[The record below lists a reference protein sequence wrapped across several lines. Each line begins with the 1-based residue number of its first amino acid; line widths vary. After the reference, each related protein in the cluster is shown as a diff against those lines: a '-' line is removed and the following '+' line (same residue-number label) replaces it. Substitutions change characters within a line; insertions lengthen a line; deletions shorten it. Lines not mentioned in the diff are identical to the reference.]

1 MPFAKGAKATPT
13 YFRARSGALCFR
25 RTMRIFDE
33 EEKGII
39 DKILRGQGYARS
51 FINLL
56 DSQKNLQGTRI
67 SIDKANKK
75 ACFLFQTQDR
85 EPNGHECSEGIEKQK
100 QLTELIIKYLT
111 LLRYLEKEELAVF
124 FDTAKSDEA
133 IVEFG
138 RGAVNMPS
146 FSMSIDDETVVD
158 LLIKYVHK
166 EIMPSPSLRVLEKN
180 KYIPD
185 EERRFIWQQR
195 AAWAAIGLSLLL
207 GLYGV
212 FSNFQKDWAQE
223 KRLNSQIQENLILV
237 DSVIKK
243 IDAVQASNIDYGPA
257 IKEATR
263 ELVKACDRLATTQ
276 KKGVGKSEK

>member
-1 MPFAKGAKATPT
+1 
-13 YFRARSGALCFR
+13 
-25 RTMRIFDE
+25 MRIFDK

-51 FINLL
+51 FINLF

-67 SIDKANKK
+67 SIDKANRK
-75 ACFLFQTQDR
+75 ACFLFQTQDQ
-85 EPNGHECSEGIEKQK
+85 EPNDHEYSGGIEKQN

-124 FDTAKSDEA
+124 FDPAKSDEA

-166 EIMPSPSLRVLEKN
+166 EIMPSPSLRVLETN
-180 KYIPD
+180 KYVPD
-185 EERRFIWQQR
+185 EERRFIGQKR
-195 AAWAAIGLSLLL
+195 AAWVAIGLSLLL

-212 FSNFQKDWAQE
+212 FRNHQQDLAQE
-223 KRLNSQIQENLILV
+223 KLLNSQIQENRRLD

-243 IDAVQASNIDYGPA
+243 IDAIQASNIDYGLA

-263 ELVKACDRLATTQ
+263 ELVKAGDRLATTQ
-276 KKGVGKSEK
+276 KKGVEKREK